1 MPGWVGR
8 ASPRCATP
16 QVNLATVRRVML
28 VNYDKEA
35 KTFALR
41 HYLIQT
47 NEAVLSYPSV
57 PHCGIPR

>member
-1 MPGWVGR
+1 
-8 ASPRCATP
+8 
-16 QVNLATVRRVML
+16 VNLATVRRVML